1 MKILI
6 LYQGYPRISHTYQ
19 SAESNELNKK
29 HQWLIYTACPEK
41 KTVGNPVMTQASGV
55 GVIMYKLTDTLDD
68 FVTENY
74 TQKMTKFL
82 K

>member
-29 HQWLIYTACPEK
+29 HE
-41 KTVGNPVMTQASGV
+41 
-55 GVIMYKLTDTLDD
+55 IMIISFDWDLLTLS
-68 FVTENY
+68 NIH
-74 TQKMTKFL
+74 L
-82 K
+82 P